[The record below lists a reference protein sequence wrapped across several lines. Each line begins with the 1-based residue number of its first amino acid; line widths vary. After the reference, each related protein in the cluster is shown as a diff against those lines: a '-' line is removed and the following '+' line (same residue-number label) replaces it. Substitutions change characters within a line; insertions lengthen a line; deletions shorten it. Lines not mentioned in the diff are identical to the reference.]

1 MVFDT
6 NLIIEHIRRG
16 EILPARTILSV
27 IVAGELEA
35 FALKADWGYQKVS
48 VMRAILERFGII
60 DITERLL
67 PSYARIDAYSQGKL
81 EMEPLPTGMSARNMG
96 KNDLWIA
103 ATALFFEL
111 ELHTTDKDFDHL
123 APLGLKVVQP
133 EKP

>member
-16 EILPARTILSV
+16 ETLPARTILSV
-27 IVAGELEA
+27 IVAGELET

-67 PSYARIDAYSQGKL
+67 PAYARIDAYSQGKL
-81 EMEPLPTGMSARNMG
+81 EMEPLPSGLSARNMG

-123 APLGLKVVQP
+123 APLGLRVVRG
-133 EKP
+133 

>member
-1 MVFDT
+1 MVYDT
-6 NLIIEHIRRG
+6 NLVIQHIRQG
-16 EILPARTILSV
+16 QLLPPRTVLSV

-48 VMRAILERFGII
+48 VMRAILERFGLI

-67 PSYARIDAYSQGKL
+67 PACARIDAYSQGKL
-81 EMEPLPTGMSARNMG
+81 KLEPLPPGLSARNMG

-103 ATALFFEL
+103 ATALYFEL

-123 APLGLKVVQP
+123 APLGLKVARS
-133 EKP
+133 